1 MLKWLF
7 YRKKRNDLIENGSAL
22 TMLYEGDRGLSELH
36 HNDAELRL
44 WLPEPLRIALHQ
56 TAQETDC
63 RESQYLREFLVVYL
77 YGVHELLQM
86 QTHKTGLYFVP
97 PPKQPEPHYDTKI
110 QFSRT
115 SISEVIPGL
124 GKNIIPCKLRL
135 PSKLKEDLQH
145 LADKNG
151 MPLGRYARE
160 ILVQHFLG
168 HTVWPGKMNDQIEQ
182 NIADDWVNGILK
194 PYLKP
199 SEQVDVNLETE
210 VSLF

>member
-1 MLKWLF
+1 MLKWLLF
-7 YRKKRNDLIENGSAL
+7 WKSKNDPGENGSVL

-56 TAQETDC
+56 TAQETGC

-86 QTHKTGLYFVP
+86 RTHKTGLYFLP
-97 PPKQPEPHYDTKI
+97 PPEPYDTEI
-110 QFSRT
+110 QFSRQAL
-115 SISEVIPGL
+115 SEVIPGL

-135 PSKLKEDLQH
+135 PSKLKQDLQQ

-151 MPLGRYARE
+151 MPLGRFARE

-168 HTVWPGKMNDQIEQ
+168 HTVWPGTFHDQTEQ
-182 NIADDWVNGILK
+182 KIADDWVNGMLN

-199 SEQVDVNLETE
+199 SGQVDVNLETE